1 MRAICGQCRFMLV
14 ILERW
19 LRHPFWE
26 PHVSVYL
33 GFISHFISKIK
44 IIWLCESADLLAFL
58 YIEWITRC
66 IKHWTWKCSHC
77 SQKDEWIT
85 NSNKTNNKKQ
95 RDETRFSSRWAVMK
109 PSWLFCGQK
118 NWIYV
123 HLTVIK
129 DNTFIKTQS
138 ETVFLLWGLLY
149 FPYIM
154 GNLSQSSIHEIYINF
169 KQRANK
175 QNKTILV
182 VLRLSDR
189 IGTSFHRLVQTV
201 QPYYRKRANGLH
213 FKTASTSK
221 IMKQHIQLICLQ

>member
-1 MRAICGQCRFMLV
+1 MFPCYHQSLCESNLWPVQVYVGYIRKMIKTPFLGTARQCLP
-14 ILERW
+14 W
-19 LRHPFWE
+19 L
-26 PHVSVYL
+26 Y
-33 GFISHFISKIK
+33 ISFHFISKIQ
-44 IIWLCESADLLAFL
+44 IIWLCESGSQQTADLLASL
-58 YIEWITRC
+58 YIEWITGC
-66 IKHWTWKCSHC
+66 IKHWMWKCSHC

-123 HLTVIK
+123 NLTVIK

-154 GNLSQSSIHEIYINF
+154 GNLSQSSIH
-169 KQRANK
+169 
-175 QNKTILV
+175 
-182 VLRLSDR
+182 
-189 IGTSFHRLVQTV
+189 
-201 QPYYRKRANGLH
+201 
-213 FKTASTSK
+213 
-221 IMKQHIQLICLQ
+221 